1 MCVCECNVLVRE
13 ATREGVG
20 HGFEPCKPR
29 SAQLNGDK
37 RVAGRWVLL
46 DLKKNFL
53 TVYFQP
59 ILKLNFA

>member
-1 MCVCECNVLVRE
+1 MHVCVRECSVLVRE

-46 DLKKNFL
+46 DLKKTFL
-53 TVYFQP
+53 LFIFNQ
-59 ILKLNFA
+59 F